1 MALKRKEESL
11 AIMKDVLG
19 NPANFKNFT
28 VWHVYGLVYRQNK
41 QYTEAKMAFKQ
52 ALNLDEAN

>member
-1 MALKRKEESL
+1 MAQKKKEESL
-11 AIMKDVLG
+11 AMMKDVLK

-41 QYTEAKMAFKQ
+41 
-52 ALNLDEAN
+52 